1 MATLQRGYGL
11 VSFLEE
17 LGQKGC
23 ELSRSPSGRFDV
35 VKLRVTEPKAYPD
48 GYFKDVC
55 AVLSEGNLLGVK
67 TEYPPEVKRVSKPE
81 SLTATV
87 FDGKAAIG
95 YEVQTRENLGGY
107 KMRPRV
113 SVSRWGGHQRGEFI
127 LDKPPK
133 SCLRLLS
140 PPFLYG
146 KTDISIAYRRGD
158 DGIFSP
164 VLEFWDSDMD
174 HLFVSAELR
183 GDVVWGT
190 VWMNTERKELP
201 FEHAGKSYSLLETG
215 DRFTVAVKGREGTVY
230 IKYPKQIDET
240 IFRDFLDSLMTDTGW
255 IDLPARSQM
264 LEYLPLE

>member
-1 MATLQRGYGL
+1 MTILQPGYGL
-11 VSFLEE
+11 MPFLEE
-17 LGQKGC
+17 LGRKGC

-55 AVLSEGNLLGVK
+55 AVLSDGELLGVK
-67 TEYPPEVKRVSKPE
+67 AESPPEVKRSGKPE

-87 FDGKAAIG
+87 FDGKVTIG
-95 YEVQTRENLGGY
+95 YEVQTRENMGGY

-113 SVSRWGGHQRGEFI
+113 SVSRWGGHQRGDI
-127 LDKPPK
+127 VSKPQE

-146 KTDISIAYRRGD
+146 KNDVSIAYRRGD
-158 DGIFSP
+158 NGIFSP
-164 VLEFWDSDMD
+164 ILEFWDSDMD

-183 GDVVWGT
+183 GDVIWGT

-201 FEHAGKSYSLLETG
+201 FEHRGKSYSLFETG
-215 DRFTVAVKGREGTVY
+215 DRFTIAVKRREGTVY
-230 IKYPKQIDET
+230 IKYPKQLDET

-255 IDLPARSQM
+255 IDLPARRQM